1 MVKCI
6 DVRSYF
12 LEKMS
17 AFVTIVIQEI
27 SRDMT
32 VFLKMITVHV
42 KRIKKYFWEVTIQ
55 GLPDM

>member
-27 SRDMT
+27 SRDMK
-32 VFLKMITVHV
+32 FS
-42 KRIKKYFWEVTIQ
+42 Y
-55 GLPDM
+55 